1 MPGHS
6 HALHRA
12 AASSP
17 CHKNLLT
24 GRNSIPSPVAAY
36 LAGSTVNFRFSSSTR
51 RPRDR
56 QSSVYITPTS
66 FSSFGSTCGI

>member
-17 CHKNLLT
+17 CHKNLLRE
-24 GRNSIPSPVAAY
+24 GIQFEF
-36 LAGSTVNFRFSSSTR
+36 LLGFSCGCLLGG
-51 RPRDR
+51 
-56 QSSVYITPTS
+56 VYS
-66 FSSFGSTCGI
+66 KLQVQQ